1 MRGLAPSFFSTS
13 IQFYPDGF
21 FSVGEVFPPLSTTT
35 LFHRQTEVSTL
46 LCVRNSSVFQTWTT
60 ETPSAVSK
68 ENRVHGHS
76 SILYIPSQ
84 PKHDPFILPNSNH
97 LPTQPFNRIHVTYL
111 FIFFL
116 SLYLMGKD
124 ARFFPCHNTGPILT
138 FFQLS

>member
-1 MRGLAPSFFSTS
+1 MAWPPLFFQHPFSFT
-13 IQFYPDGF
+13 QMDF

-46 LCVRNSSVFQTWTT
+46 LCVRNSSVFQTRTT
-60 ETPSAVSK
+60 EIPSAVSK

-97 LPTQPFNRIHVTYL
+97 LPTQSFNRIHVTYL

-138 FFQLS
+138 FFQMS